1 MTKSIVSD
9 QERSMAVRNFIH
21 ARYQGLAKISRFDEV
36 VEYLNEKRV
45 RVLSGAKPSG
55 REYVGVTAKPRVFYT
70 YDDAEV
76 YFNWLMAV
84 VTGAEKVAEDVI
96 DEAINQIFVFILIM
110 RQHGHLTMA
119 DEVTLIAPY
128 NWEDRLVSFE
138 EKLTTIQTSMEKRD
152 GKITEVLSKIYA
164 WMKEYTSVLDE
175 VKKDYQNQLGK
186 IDTE

>member
-1 MTKSIVSD
+1 
-9 QERSMAVRNFIH
+9 
-21 ARYQGLAKISRFDEV
+21 
-36 VEYLNEKRV
+36 
-45 RVLSGAKPSG
+45 
-55 REYVGVTAKPRVFYT
+55 
-70 YDDAEV
+70 
-76 YFNWLMAV
+76 MAV